1 LGDAIPGG
9 MDTRK
14 AGLFGIHGG
23 HVNYTDGRFVYMR
36 APKDFN
42 NQPLFDYTLFPTR
55 MKSLFDSNE
64 LQKVELVPPFSFTKG
79 CPVLKIKKTYP
90 KVPAHFETLLY
101 DLQNDPFQDHPIQDM
116 ATEGMMVQELIRLMQ
131 ENDAPQEQ
139 FERLGL
145 THNV

>member
-1 LGDAIPGG
+1 
-9 MDTRK
+9 
-14 AGLFGIHGG
+14 
-23 HVNYTDGRFVYMR
+23 
-36 APKDFN
+36 
-42 NQPLFDYTLFPTR
+42 

-145 THNV
+145 THNG